1 MPISHSKLGE
11 IFGVE
16 QSSPFAWQVD
26 PGGEEGGVAL
36 ATSHGQGEP
45 AFVKQGSERI

>member
-26 PGGEEGGVAL
+26 PGGEEGGQQIFNSKLIFADLL
-36 ATSHGQGEP
+36 A
-45 AFVKQGSERI
+45 AF